1 MNLPQMVCKKV
12 SVIFREIK
20 EFYLELTSIKNFQSL
35 SDIIIHNQSNLFNQF
50 NLQDVLNNVSK
61 ITFDSISSNCYF
73 NLYNLEELTITDT
86 NMLEVKRE
94 MFESLVNLKVLDLS
108 NNLISFIESNSFDNL
123 LNLEKLNL
131 NSNSIIIIQTNLL
144 KRLKKLREFYKEDDD
159 DDNEMIIEFNAFD
172 FLENLEVLKIRN
184 YRLPISDDIK
194 QKMSSFLSQSSKFLL
209 CLEQK
214 PNTSLFKNLT
224 KLKNLKIWIQNE
236 LESNELGTLTNLEE
250 LSLRFKSEISIET
263 HMFDLMKS
271 LRVLKIKIIENME
284 KINERIFIRLLNIEE
299 INLDM
304 TVSKPFS
311 VTLLSHL
318 NRLKRMTL
326 RGLNLS
332 ESNVLMFK
340 DFKKIF
346 DLTNNAFELK
356 VLRNSK
362 TFTLENIRQ
371 SNSFE
376 NLEFLNELRIEDDPT
391 LNENL
396 NINNICSLKNLK
408 ILNLD
413 NCNLRDDSFE
423 NNLFKISN
431 CLEELYLNENL
442 LTTVN
447 SEWFVSLENLRILS
461 LEMNQIRTINQYS
474 FKSLK
479 KLEELNLSNNQIDI
493 IQPNLFISQNLLKN
507 LLLNENELIILDEY
521 SLNGLCNLE
530 EFDLRANKITLIKE
544 SEIRFLQNLNVL
556 LINRQRSRLNLDF
569 ACLKCLKKLRH
580 LFIDSKIELKEY
592 IYFEYLKINLYKQFF
607 KKVCFKKIL
616 NENFLLEK
624 AFDELF

>member
-1 MNLPQMVCKKV
+1 MVCKKV
-12 SVIFREIK
+12 SVMFREIS

-35 SDIIIHNQSNLFNQF
+35 SEITIQNQSNLFKQF
-50 NLQDVLNNVSK
+50 SLQDVLNNISK
-61 ITFDSISSNCYF
+61 ITFDSINSNFYF
-73 NLYNLEELTITDT
+73 NLNNLKELTITDT

-131 NSNSIIIIQTNLL
+131 NSNSLIIIQTNLL
-144 KRLKKLREFYKEDDD
+144 KRLKKLREFYIEDDD

-172 FLENLEVLKIRN
+172 FLENLEVLKISN

-194 QKMSSFLSQSSKFLL
+194 QKISSFLNQSSKFIL

-214 PNTSLFKNLT
+214 PKTSLFKNLT

-250 LSLRFKSEISIET
+250 LSLRFKSEKSIET
-263 HMFDLMKS
+263 YMFDLMKS
-271 LRVLKIKIIENME
+271 LRVLKMKIIENME
-284 KINERIFIRLLNIEE
+284 KLNERIFIRLSNIEE

-304 TVSKPFS
+304 SVSESFS
-311 VTLLSHL
+311 VSLLSHL
-318 NRLKRMTL
+318 NRLRRMTL

-332 ESNVLMFK
+332 ESNVSMFK

-346 DLTNNAFELK
+346 DRTNNVFDLK
-356 VLRNSK
+356 VLRILK
-362 TFTLENIRQ
+362 TSTLENFPE
-371 SNSFE
+371 NNLFE
-376 NLEFLNELRIEDDPT
+376 NLEFLNELKIEDNPT

-396 NINNICSLKNLK
+396 NIYNISSLKNLK

-413 NCNLRDDSFE
+413 NCNLRDDSFD
-423 NNLFKISN
+423 NNLFKIANS
-431 CLEELYLNENL
+431 LEELYLNENL
-442 LTTVN
+442 LTSIN
-447 SEWFVSLENLRILS
+447 SEWFVGLENLKILS
-461 LEMNQIRTINQYS
+461 LEMNQIRAINQFS
-474 FKSLK
+474 FKSLN
-479 KLEELNLSNNQIDI
+479 KLEELNLSNNLIDI
-493 IQPNLFISQNLLKN
+493 IHPNLFISQNLLKN
-507 LLLNENELIILDEY
+507 LLLNENELINFDEF

-530 EFDLRANKITLIKE
+530 EFDLRANKIILIRE

-569 ACLKCLKKLRH
+569 ACLKSLNKLRH
-580 LFIDSKIELKEY
+580 LFIDAKIELKEY
-592 IYFEYLKINLYKQFF
+592 VYFENLQINLYKQFF
-607 KKVCFKKIL
+607 KTVWFQKML
-616 NENFLLEK
+616 DENFLLEK
-624 AFDELF
+624 AFDELFH